1 MIVVMVM
8 NKKIILS
15 VVFTML
21 LGIATAKVVYS
32 KTISSDDK
40 KSNNTVYFLQ
50 LGVYTNK
57 NSMQLDTKGI
67 ENKIVTQ
74 ENDKY
79 YVYVGISKSKKNLEK
94 ISKLYKN
101 DGYSLYIKEMSVLNN
116 EFLVNL
122 EQFDKLIESAKTNEE
137 INTINMVILSS
148 YEEMVI
154 KSWKNDVIS

>member
-57 NSMQLDTKGI
+57 NSMQLDTKSI
-67 ENKIVTQ
+67 ENKIVIQ

-94 ISKLYKN
+94 VSKLYKN
-101 DGYSLYIKEMSVLNN
+101 DGYNLYIKEMSVLNN

-154 KSWKNDVIS
+154 KS

>member
-57 NSMQLDTKGI
+57 NSMQLDTKSI

-94 ISKLYKN
+94 VSKLYKN

-154 KSWKNDVIS
+154 KS